1 MRKIF
6 AGIALAIT
14 LVGSAAVTEARAN
27 GPSNRCY
34 GQIASGIASTW
45 PWAHDNKAAFEP
57 SPGSIALW
65 IKTFGPDLGISSV
78 RQLQLLFC
86 SE

>member
-1 MRKIF
+1 MRTVL
-6 AGIALAIT
+6 AGIALSLT
-14 LVGSAAVTEARAN
+14 LVGSVAVADARAA
-27 GPSNRCY
+27 GPDHKCY
-34 GQIASGIASTW
+34 GQVVAGIASTW
-45 PWAHDNKAAFEP
+45 PWAHDDKVAFEP

-65 IKTFGPDLGISSV
+65 IKTFGPDVGISSV

>member
-1 MRKIF
+1 MRKTI
-6 AGIALAIT
+6 AVIAVAIALA
-14 LVGSAAVTEARAN
+14 GSRSVANAAN

-34 GQIASGIASTW
+34 GQIVTGIASTW
-45 PWAHDNKAAFEP
+45 PWAHDAKSSFEP

-65 IKTFGPDLGISSV
+65 IKLFGPDVGISTV

-86 SE
+86 AE